1 MNDRR
6 CRTGPDPP
14 ARSASRAAVH
24 ASRSGTGRD
33 KFGPMSEHFDLCVIG
48 SGPAGEKGA
57 AQAAYFGKKV
67 CLVERDPRP
76 GGAAVN
82 TGTIPSK
89 TLRETA
95 LYFSGLRQ
103 RGLYGIDY
111 RVKPDLTVGDFMY
124 RERAVVESAWEHIE
138 QNLERHGITRVQGR
152 ARFTGPGALEVTRF
166 KEPARTITADVF
178 LVATGSRPA
187 RPAEIPFD
195 GHVVVDSDDVLTLT
209 AIPKRLVVIGG
220 GVIGCEYAGIFAALG
235 VRVTLVNAK
244 ERLLMQLDADLSDAL
259 RQEMTRRLGV
269 QVLLDAG
276 VTAIRVENDVATVS
290 LADGRS
296 VDADCVLYCA
306 GREGN
311 VHDLGLEAA
320 GVRTN
325 ARGFVVVDPQ
335 FRTQNP
341 RIFAAGDVVGF
352 PALASTAMEQA
363 RVAMCHAFDLKYKT
377 AVSNVLPYGVWTVP
391 EVATVGLGEDDA
403 RGQGINVEIGK
414 AWFRDN
420 PRGQIIGDTEGFVKL
435 VFRVS
440 DQRIVGASVVGE
452 GACEL
457 IHIPAAVIQLQGSLD
472 YFIQCVFNYPT
483 LSDAFKYAAY
493 DGLQRL
499 RKRVSA
505 AMSPRSHTPADTGA
519 TRPAAPGTA

>member
-1 MNDRR
+1 
-6 CRTGPDPP
+6 
-14 ARSASRAAVH
+14 
-24 ASRSGTGRD
+24 
-33 KFGPMSEHFDLCVIG
+33 MSEHFDLCVIG

-67 CLVERDPRP
+67 CLVERTPRP

-103 RGLYGIDY
+103 RGMYGIEY
-111 RVKPDLTVGDFMY
+111 RVKADLTVGDFMY
-124 RERAVVESAWEHIE
+124 RERAVVESAWQHIE
-138 QNLERHGITRVQGR
+138 QNLARHGITRLQGR
-152 ARFTGPGALEVTRF
+152 ARFTDAGTLEVTRF
-166 KEPARTITADVF
+166 KEPARTVTADVF
-178 LVATGSRPA
+178 LVATGAQPQH
-187 RPAEIPFD
+187 PAEIPFD
-195 GHVVVDSDDVLTLT
+195 GRVVVDSDDVLSLM
-209 AIPKRLVVIGG
+209 AIPRRLVVIGG
-220 GVIGCEYAGIFAALG
+220 GVIGCEYAGTFAALG
-235 VRVTLVNAK
+235 ARVTLVNAK

-269 QVLLDAG
+269 QVMLDTG
-276 VTAIRVENDVATVS
+276 VSGVLVENDVATVS
-290 LADGRS
+290 LTDGRT

-311 VHDLGLEAA
+311 VAGLGLEAA

-325 ARGFVVVDPQ
+325 PRGFVQVDAH
-335 FRTQNP
+335 FRTHNP
-341 RIFAAGDVVGF
+341 RIFAAGDVIGF

-377 AVSNVLPYGVWTVP
+377 AISNVLPYGVWSVP

-440 DQRIVGASVVGE
+440 DQRIIGASVVGE

-499 RKRVSA
+499 QRRVSA
-505 AMSPRSHTPADTGA
+505 AMTARSHTPADTG
-519 TRPAAPGTA
+519 TTPPAAPGTA

>member
-1 MNDRR
+1 
-6 CRTGPDPP
+6 
-14 ARSASRAAVH
+14 
-24 ASRSGTGRD
+24 
-33 KFGPMSEHFDLCVIG
+33 MSEHYDLCVIG
-48 SGPAGEKGA
+48 GGPAGEKGA

-67 CLVERDPRP
+67 CLVERAPKP

-103 RGLYGIDY
+103 RGMYGVDY
-111 RVKPDLTVGDFMY
+111 RVKSDLTIGDFMF
-124 RERAVVESAWEHIE
+124 RERTVVESAWQMIE
-138 QNLERHGITRVQGR
+138 SNLERHHITRVQGH
-152 ARFTGPGALEVTRF
+152 ARFSGPGTVEVTRHR
-166 KEPARTITADVF
+166 EDPRAITADVF
-178 LVATGSRPA
+178 LLATGSRPSH
-187 RPAEIPFD
+187 PGDIPFD
-195 GHVVVDSDDVLTLT
+195 GRVVVDSDDVLTLT

-235 VRVTLVNAK
+235 VRVTIVNAK

-259 RQEMTRRLGV
+259 RQEMTRRLGI
-269 QVLLDAG
+269 QVVLDTNVTG
-276 VTAIRVENDVATVS
+276 VRVDGPLATVTLS
-290 LADGRS
+290 DGR
-296 VDADCVLYCA
+296 VIDADCVLYCL

-311 VHDLGLEAA
+311 IADLGLDVA
-320 GVRTN
+320 GVKVN
-325 ARGFVVVDPQ
+325 QRGFVQVDPL
-335 FRTQNP
+335 FRTANP
-341 RIFAAGDVVGF
+341 RIFAAGDIVGF

-377 AVSNVLPYGVWTVP
+377 AVSAVLPYGVWTVP
-391 EVATVGLGEDDA
+391 EIATVGLGEDDA
-403 RGQGINVEIGK
+403 RGQGISVEIGK

-435 VFRVS
+435 VFRAD
-440 DQRIVGASVVGE
+440 DQSIIGASVVGE

-457 IHIPAAVIQLQGSLD
+457 IHIPAAVIQLKGTLD

-499 RKRVSA
+499 QKRISKAMEARSRSA
-505 AMSPRSHTPADTGA
+505 TPTSG
-519 TRPAAPGTA
+519 PPGTA

>member
-1 MNDRR
+1 
-6 CRTGPDPP
+6 
-14 ARSASRAAVH
+14 
-24 ASRSGTGRD
+24 
-33 KFGPMSEHFDLCVIG
+33 MSEHYDLCVIG
-48 SGPAGEKGA
+48 CGPAGEKGA

-67 CLVERDPRP
+67 CIVERSPKP

-103 RGLYGIDY
+103 RGMYGVDY
-111 RVKPDLTVGDFMY
+111 RVKSDLSVGDFMY
-124 RERAVVESAWEHIE
+124 RERTVVESAWAMIEH
-138 QNLERHGITRVQGR
+138 NLARHGIARVQGH
-152 ARFTGPGALEVTRF
+152 ARFTSPDAIEVTRF
-166 KEPARTITADVF
+166 KEDARRITADVF
-178 LVATGSRPA
+178 LLATGSRPSH
-187 RPAEIPFD
+187 PPEIPFD
-195 GHVVVDSDDVLTLT
+195 GRIVVDSDDVLSLT

-235 VRVTLVNAK
+235 VRVTIVNAK

-259 RQEMTRRLGV
+259 RQEMTRRLNI
-269 QVLLDAG
+269 QVVLDTTVSG
-276 VTAIRVENDVATVS
+276 IRVDADVASVTLS
-290 LADGRS
+290 DGRV

-311 VHDLGLEAA
+311 AHDLGLDVA

-325 ARGFVVVDPQ
+325 QRGFVTVDAQ

-341 RIFAAGDVVGF
+341 RIFAAGDLVGF

-391 EVATVGLGEDDA
+391 EIATVGLGEDDA
-403 RGQGINVEIGK
+403 RGQGINIEVGK
-414 AWFRDN
+414 AYFRDN

-435 VFRVS
+435 VFRVD
-440 DQRIVGASVVGE
+440 DQALVGASVVGE

-457 IHIPAAVIQLQGSLD
+457 IHIPAAVIQLGGSLD

-499 RKRVSA
+499 QKRVSA
-505 AMSPRSHTPADTGA
+505 AMEARSQTPLSSRSITPPASRRA
-519 TRPAAPGTA
+519 TPPAPGTA